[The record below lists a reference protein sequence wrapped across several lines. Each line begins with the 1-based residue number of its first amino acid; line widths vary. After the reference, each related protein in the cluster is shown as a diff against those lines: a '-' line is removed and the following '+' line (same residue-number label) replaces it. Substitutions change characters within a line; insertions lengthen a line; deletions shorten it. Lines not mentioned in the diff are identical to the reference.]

1 MLKKLFNTKLKML
14 KKMMMTEKML
24 KKMMKIIILKV
35 EMLLNKNNKILNNL

>member
-14 KKMMMTEKML
+14 KMMIMTEKML
-24 KKMMKIIILKV
+24 MKMKKIIILKV

>member
-14 KKMMMTEKML
+14 KMMMMTEKML
-24 KKMMKIIILKV
+24 KKMKKIIILKV